1 MRRRDF
7 NTLLGSAVAWTLAD
21 PALSQPSIKTSRV
34 GLLTPSQAEVW
45 HGWLVQA
52 LERLGYREGQNLAL
66 EVRSAEGR
74 LERLSPLAEELI
86 RAPSRLLFR

>member
-1 MRRRDF
+1 M
-7 NTLLGSAVAWTLAD
+7 
-21 PALSQPSIKTSRV
+21 
-34 GLLTPSQAEVW
+34 
-45 HGWLVQA
+45 LVQA